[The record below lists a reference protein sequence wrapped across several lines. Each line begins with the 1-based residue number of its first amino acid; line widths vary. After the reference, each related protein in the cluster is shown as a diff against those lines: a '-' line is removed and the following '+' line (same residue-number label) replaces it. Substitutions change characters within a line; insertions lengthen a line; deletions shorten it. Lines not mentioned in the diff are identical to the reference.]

1 LAPEKMESQAP
12 LARPGLG
19 VVRQIGLA
27 KVPLCHLMTVGA
39 FTAYVVQRPSLDLT
53 ALGAIL
59 GVFLLC
65 LGSATLNNYQDREI
79 DRRLRRTRE
88 RPLASGQISSK
99 AALLQAALLVISGAL
114 GLYLVSGALALPA
127 VGLGAVFLYNGVY
140 TPLKKKTV
148 LAIIPGAVCGS
159 MPVLI
164 GWMAAGGGLDSPR
177 LWILMVVL
185 AVWQLPHFWLVVLTH
200 QEDYRKAGIPH
211 FLRVLSVRQL
221 RQLVFVWVTAFLVLT
236 LCLPL
241 YQVTLS
247 ETAAWVL
254 FANALVLASLFTLV
268 LGLGGSAAR
277 YHRLFRCLN
286 LSLGI
291 VMGVILVD
299 GIVRSYGLPV

>member
-1 LAPEKMESQAP
+1 MTDSRTP
-12 LARPGLG
+12 LASSGHG
-19 VVRQIGLA
+19 IVRQIGLA
-27 KVPLCHLMTVGA
+27 KVPLCHLMTAGA
-39 FTAYVVQRPSLDLT
+39 FTAYVVQRPSLDRS

-65 LGSATLNNYQDREI
+65 LGSATLNNYQDRKI
-79 DRRLRRTRE
+79 DRQLRRTRA
-88 RPLASGQISSK
+88 RALAAGRISSE
-99 AALLQAALLVISGAL
+99 AALLQAALLILSGVL
-114 GLYLVSGALALPA
+114 GLYLVSGELALPA

-148 LAIIPGAVCGS
+148 LAIVPGAVCGS

-164 GWMAAGGGLDSPR
+164 GWMAAGGGLGSPR

-185 AVWQLPHFWLVVLTH
+185 AVWQLPHYWLVVLTN
-200 QEDYRKAGIPH
+200 QEDYRRAGIPH

-268 LGLGGSAAR
+268 LGLGGGAAR
-277 YHRLFRCLN
+277 YHGLFRCLN

-291 VMGVILVD
+291 VMGVVLVD